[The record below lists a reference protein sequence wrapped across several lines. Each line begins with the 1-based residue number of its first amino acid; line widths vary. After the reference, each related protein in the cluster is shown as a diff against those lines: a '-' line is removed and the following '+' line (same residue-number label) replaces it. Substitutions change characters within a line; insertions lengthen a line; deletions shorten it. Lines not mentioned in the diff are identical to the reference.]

1 MKKPTWIALGAFALV
16 LIAFLVFQHNESAPV
31 ETPVPTEE
39 PSLRELNDQDIAE
52 IEYTDTAGVTI
63 MLEKVEALS
72 WTSPTDPEAQI
83 TAGNIEQLLSYFSGL
98 NILSTLPPDTAPK
111 DFGLDEP
118 QFAITFVMEDE
129 STYRLEV
136 GASTPMGDGFYTWI
150 DENEIV
156 VLPVA
161 NMEYI
166 PTIMY
171 MITTPPTATP
181 DPEATTTATPTP

>member
-16 LIAFLVFQHNESAPV
+16 LIAFLVFQNNESAPV
-31 ETPVPTEE
+31 FQPVPTEE

-52 IEYTDTAGVTI
+52 IDYTDTAGVTI
-63 MLEKVEALS
+63 VLEKVEALS

-98 NILSTLPPDTAPK
+98 NILSTLPPDTALK
-111 DFGLDEP
+111 DLGLDEP
-118 QFAITFVMEDE
+118 QFTITFVMEDE

-136 GASTPMGDGFYTWI
+136 GDPTPMSDGFYTWI